1 MNGRGLQIDV
11 LGEVVQDKNIII
23 CRLTID
29 GRDCRCLISRRDYE
43 ALINDNVFVRDGKSQ
58 DSANVW
64 NTTRMF
70 YESTF

>member
-1 MNGRGLQIDV
+1 MKGRALQIDV
-11 LGEVVQDKNIII
+11 LGEVEQDNNLII

-29 GRDCRCLISRRDYE
+29 ERDCRFIISKHDYE
-43 ALINDNVFVRDGKSQ
+43 GLMADDVFVRDGKTQ

-70 YESTF
+70 YESKF